1 MTTSAH
7 DTFFAQAFA
16 DQCRRWAAQ
25 AGAAG
30 EVVET
35 AGKAGW
41 ALVEAIALGDTCLAL
56 EENGLNAELLLA
68 SGIAR
73 QATGTLEAGH
83 APLVLDEANRL
94 YLARHFKAEM
104 YLAASLLRRHRH
116 LPPPPGLPAR
126 RMLETCFPGAIAQDE
141 QKLAVAL
148 ALCRRFTVISGGPG
162 TGKTTTVARLL
173 ACLLADVPQSR
184 ILLTAPTGKAAA
196 RLQESLLAAKE
207 TLPADIAERLPRHA
221 STLHRLLGFGAKGQA
236 PLHHSGNPLEADT
249 LVVDEASMLDLHLAL
264 RLCEALPARTRL
276 ILLGDRNQLQAVEA
290 GAIFAALSESA
301 ALTQNMRQQLS
312 ELAGWPEEALSASP
326 YGDAPGPLADS
337 VIWLTKSY
345 RFAGDSPLGRLSLAL
360 AEGDGERALKCFA
373 INRDLQC
380 LEAAGPD
387 LSAAEFDALRQGYA
401 PYARALEDWRNGAR
415 DPAAL
420 FAAFEAFRVL
430 CVTRQGARGVQ
441 GVNERLLALFR
452 QSGDSSG
459 FFSPWGLFP
468 GAPLMILKNDPVS
481 RLFNGDIGIALLD
494 EQGFQVYFPDESG
507 GYRALS
513 PARLP
518 AWEIAFAMTVH
529 KSQGSEFQRV
539 ALVLPEKDMLL
550 LTRELVYTAAT
561 RARQGLLLLGQS
573 NLLLRSAAKKT
584 RRQGG
589 LSARLMEKAVE
600 TAATQVT
607 DLS

>member
-1 MTTSAH
+1 MTTSAP

-30 EVVET
+30 EAIEA

-56 EENGLNAELLLA
+56 EENGLKAELLLA

-73 QATGTLEAGH
+73 QATGALEAGH
-83 APLVLDEANRL
+83 TPLVLDDANRL

-104 YLAASLLRRHRH
+104 SLAASLLRRHRH
-116 LPPPPGLPAR
+116 LPPPPGLAAR
-126 RMLETCFPGAIAQDE
+126 RMLEACFPGTNAQDE

-162 TGKTTTVARLL
+162 TGKTTTIARLL
-173 ACLLADVPQSR
+173 ACLLADAPQSR
-184 ILLTAPTGKAAA
+184 ILLSAPTGKAAA
-196 RLQESLLAAKE
+196 RLQESLIAAKE

-221 STLHRLLGFGAKGQA
+221 STLHRLLGFGQA

-249 LVVDEASMLDLHLAL
+249 LVVDEASMLDLHLAWQ
-264 RLCEALPARTRL
+264 LCEALPARTRL

-290 GAIFAALSESA
+290 GAIFAALSKSA
-301 ALTQNMRQQLS
+301 ALTPNMRQQLS
-312 ELAGWPEEALSASP
+312 ELAGWPEEALRASP
-326 YGDAPGPLADS
+326 YNDTLGPLADS

-345 RFAGDSPLGRLSLAL
+345 RFAGDSPLGQLSLAL
-360 AEGDGERALKCFA
+360 AAGDGERALKCFA
-373 INRDLQC
+373 NNPDLQC
-380 LEAAGPD
+380 LEAAGPG

-441 GVNERLLALFR
+441 GINARLVALFR
-452 QSGDSSG
+452 QPGDHAA
-459 FFSPWGLFP
+459 FFSPWGLFH
-468 GAPLMILKNDPVS
+468 GAPLMILKNDPLN

-494 EQGFQVYFPDESG
+494 ERGFQVCFPDENG
-507 GYRALS
+507 AYRTLS

-550 LTRELVYTAAT
+550 LSRELVYTAAT

-573 NLLLRSAAKKT
+573 NLLLRAVAKKT
-584 RRQGG
+584 QRQGG
-589 LSARLMEKAVE
+589 LSARLMEKAVD
-600 TAATQVT
+600 A
-607 DLS
+607 S